1 MKHLLTILAILFTL
15 TIQAQWSYSGNR
27 YWTPNGNI
35 ASGDYSTAMG
45 ASTTASGDYS
55 TAMGAQTIASGFL
68 STAMGAST
76 TASGTFSTAMGLNT
90 IASDFASTV
99 IGHYNLSG
107 STPTNAY
114 NYSEYAPAFV
124 IGNGNS
130 NTKSDAFS
138 VLFNGTT
145 TIAGPVFAASFIQA
159 VSFIG
164 DGSQL
169 TGISV
174 GASNLNGLTDVLV
187 DTNYSM
193 FLGTPPS
200 NSTGDGN
207 TGLGLNS
214 LSTNTTGYYNIALGQ
229 NALKDNTTGKNN
241 AAIGTGSLQLNTTG
255 TQNTALGNFSMTWN
269 TTGNNNLASGFNSL
283 FQNTTGGNNTA
294 SGYEALRFN
303 TTGSYN
309 TALGDRSLFS
319 NTTGTFNTASGSQ
332 SLYFN
337 TTGSNNTGS
346 GYYSLKS
353 NTTGGNNTA
362 LGYNT
367 NASSATAINQTIIG
381 YEATG
386 QADNAVVLGNEDVTA
401 VYMAEDSGATV
412 YANGFVKTDGTATQF
427 LKADGSVD
435 ANTYITAADIPE
447 GIWSLDSNNT
457 GVYSPSNTATGDY
470 ATAMGFQTTA
480 SGVRST
486 AMGYFTEASGFNST
500 AMGLQTTASGPTG
513 TAMGVGTTAS
523 GLSSTA
529 MGVNTIASDMASTVI
544 GHFNLLGSTPTS
556 DTNYI
561 ELSPAFVIGNGIIET
576 NGTINRSDAFSVL
589 FDGTTTIAGPVTATS
604 FVGDGSQLTNL
615 PNQNTDDQAISYD
628 TTTNIVSLEDGGT
641 IDLGLLNNSGTD
653 DQALNLTGNTLDLED
668 GGSVNLAGY
677 LDNTDDQAISYDT
690 ATNIVSLEDGGTIDL
705 GLLNNS
711 GTDDQALNL
720 TGNTLDL
727 EDGGSVNLAGYLD
740 NTDDQAISYNTTTNM
755 VSLEDGGTIDLS
767 LLNNSGTDDQQLA
780 NFILSVGSLLSL
792 SIQDGNV
799 VSVNLAPLLADLEA
813 ENAQQQAQI
822 DEQQALIDDLIIR
835 MEIRE
840 ECACDPTLGLGDNT
854 LQPDKAYLL
863 QNIPNPFDRTTSI
876 GYFVPYTNA
885 TAHIVISTMA
895 GQIVHNVELSNLGV
909 GAVSIDSGRM
919 AAAMYLYT
927 LYVDGKRIDTKRMIV
942 E

>member
-27 YWTPNGNI
+27 YWTPNGNR
-35 ASGDYSTAMG
+35 ASGDHS
-45 ASTTASGDYS
+45 
-55 TAMGAQTIASGFL
+55 
-68 STAMGAST
+68 
-76 TASGTFSTAMGLNT
+76 
-90 IASDFASTV
+90 
-99 IGHYNLSG
+99 
-107 STPTNAY
+107 
-114 NYSEYAPAFV
+114 
-124 IGNGNS
+124 
-130 NTKSDAFS
+130 
-138 VLFNGTT
+138 
-145 TIAGPVFAASFIQA
+145 
-159 VSFIG
+159 
-164 DGSQL
+164 
-169 TGISV
+169 
-174 GASNLNGLTDVLV
+174 
-187 DTNYSM
+187 
-193 FLGTPPS
+193 
-200 NSTGDGN
+200 
-207 TGLGLNS
+207 
-214 LSTNTTGYYNIALGQ
+214 
-229 NALKDNTTGKNN
+229 
-241 AAIGTGSLQLNTTG
+241 
-255 TQNTALGNFSMTWN
+255 
-269 TTGNNNLASGFNSL
+269 
-283 FQNTTGGNNTA
+283 
-294 SGYEALRFN
+294 
-303 TTGSYN
+303 
-309 TALGDRSLFS
+309 
-319 NTTGTFNTASGSQ
+319 
-332 SLYFN
+332 
-337 TTGSNNTGS
+337 
-346 GYYSLKS
+346 
-353 NTTGGNNTA
+353 
-362 LGYNT
+362 
-367 NASSATAINQTIIG
+367 
-381 YEATG
+381 
-386 QADNAVVLGNEDVTA
+386 
-401 VYMAEDSGATV
+401 
-412 YANGFVKTDGTATQF
+412 
-427 LKADGSVD
+427 
-435 ANTYITAADIPE
+435 
-447 GIWSLDSNNT
+447 
-457 GVYSPSNTATGDY
+457 
-470 ATAMGFQTTA
+470 TAMGFQTTA

-690 ATNIVSLEDGGTIDL
+690 TSNIVSLEDGGTIDLGLLNNSGTDDQALNLTGNTLDLEDGGSVNLAGYLDNTDDQAISYNTTSNIVSLEDGGTIDL